1 MIDEKT
7 VMQLSYYKCYKP
19 FTGSLDGKR
28 YRIKREKEEDVL
40 RVWIW
45 PEPFA
50 FEHTE
55 ESLIT
60 TADFSYDTSGYEEM
74 LRYLNE
80 HLVSE

>member
-1 MIDEKT
+1 MIDQNT
-7 VMQLSYYKCYKP
+7 VMPFSYYKYYKP
-19 FTGSLDGKR
+19 FTGSLCGKR
-28 YRIKREKEEDVL
+28 YMIRRKKEEDL
-40 RVWIW
+40 LGVWIW

-60 TADFSYDTSGYEEM
+60 EADFPYDREGYEEM
-74 LRYLNE
+74 LCYLNE